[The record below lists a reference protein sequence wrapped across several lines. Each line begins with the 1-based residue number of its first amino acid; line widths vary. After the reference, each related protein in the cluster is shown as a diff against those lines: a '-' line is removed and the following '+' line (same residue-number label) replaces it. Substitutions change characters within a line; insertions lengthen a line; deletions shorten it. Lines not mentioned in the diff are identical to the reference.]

1 MHYFIRT
8 MEKHKD
14 SEGIFG
20 SEIFCDALPSAKAR
34 ARHLVM
40 EADPTLMLQADACS
54 RNHMGIRTRYRC
66 WMDERGNFHERSLA

>member
-14 SEGIFG
+14 AEDVFSAEV
-20 SEIFCDALPSAKAR
+20 FCDTFHTAKAR
-34 ARHLVM
+34 ARHLVI
-40 EADPTLMLQADACS
+40 EADPALMLQADACS

-66 WMDERGNFHERSLA
+66 WINERGIFNECSLA